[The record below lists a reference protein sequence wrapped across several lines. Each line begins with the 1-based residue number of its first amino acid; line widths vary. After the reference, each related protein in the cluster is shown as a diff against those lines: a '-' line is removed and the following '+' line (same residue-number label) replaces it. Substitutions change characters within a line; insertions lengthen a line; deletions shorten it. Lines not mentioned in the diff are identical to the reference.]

1 MQEQNLTIIRTWLII
16 GTVATMAATF
26 TADLLLPLGIAAGVP
41 YVIAILIAYWLHDT
55 RSTLVIAAVCTL
67 LVLAGYFASP
77 AGGEL
82 WKVIVN
88 RGLAIGAIWITT
100 WLSLSAEWSNRRVK
114 INEQKTKAIIDN
126 AVDGMITIDEMG
138 NINAFNPAAEKM
150 FGYSIEEIFGKNI
163 KILMP
168 EPYKS
173 EHDQYLDN
181 YRRSGVR
188 KIIGIGR
195 EVEGLR
201 KDGTTFPVELAVSE
215 AQSTEGRVFFGTI
228 RDITERQEAENKLKE
243 SEERTRAIVD
253 TAVDGIIT
261 IDEQGILGSFNPA
274 AEKMFGYSID
284 EVIGRNIN
292 MLMPEPYHSEHD
304 QYLDNYRRTG
314 VKKIIGIGREVEG
327 LRKDGT
333 TFPVELAISEAQS
346 SKGRLFTGIVRDITE
361 RRESEKKL
369 KESEEQVRELLDAMV
384 TRVAQFVQLISQIT
398 EGDLSQRIEVDGDD
412 ELSQLGGH
420 LNVMTEGLAGI
431 TFQIREASVSS
442 LSSLKELEAAVSS
455 QSAGASEQASSV
467 NETSTT
473 LQEIKSISAQTVE
486 KASALG
492 ESAERTRD
500 EGSRGLASINQTSQS
515 MLDIRNKVEDIAQ
528 TILGLSEQTQQI
540 GEITSMVNKVAEQ
553 SKLLALNAS
562 IEAAKAGEAGVGF
575 SVVATEVKEL
585 AEQSG
590 QATEQVQKIL
600 QDIQRATDKAV
611 MTTEEGSKEVDKG
624 IEMTNKAGEVMQTL
638 NDVIQETS
646 IASEQIV
653 AAVRQEGTGIDQIV
667 TAMDDINKVTA
678 SFVSAT
684 QQTQMGVEELM
695 SINDQLDQSVSV
707 YRLES

>member
-333 TFPVELAISEAQS
+333 TF
-346 SKGRLFTGIVRDITE
+346 K
-361 RRESEKKL
+361 
-369 KESEEQVRELLDAMV
+369 
-384 TRVAQFVQLISQIT
+384 
-398 EGDLSQRIEVDGDD
+398 
-412 ELSQLGGH
+412 
-420 LNVMTEGLAGI
+420 
-431 TFQIREASVSS
+431 
-442 LSSLKELEAAVSS
+442 
-455 QSAGASEQASSV
+455 
-467 NETSTT
+467 
-473 LQEIKSISAQTVE
+473 
-486 KASALG
+486 
-492 ESAERTRD
+492 
-500 EGSRGLASINQTSQS
+500 
-515 MLDIRNKVEDIAQ
+515 
-528 TILGLSEQTQQI
+528 
-540 GEITSMVNKVAEQ
+540 
-553 SKLLALNAS
+553 
-562 IEAAKAGEAGVGF
+562 
-575 SVVATEVKEL
+575 
-585 AEQSG
+585 
-590 QATEQVQKIL
+590 
-600 QDIQRATDKAV
+600 
-611 MTTEEGSKEVDKG
+611 
-624 IEMTNKAGEVMQTL
+624 
-638 NDVIQETS
+638 
-646 IASEQIV
+646 
-653 AAVRQEGTGIDQIV
+653 
-667 TAMDDINKVTA
+667 
-678 SFVSAT
+678 
-684 QQTQMGVEELM
+684 
-695 SINDQLDQSVSV
+695 
-707 YRLES
+707 